1 MQQVNLYQPI
11 LRQPKRVFSA
21 LAVGQIGLML
31 GAALLAV
38 AAYAQWRVASLSADL
53 QALKHLREVAEF
65 RLREL
70 QIRQPKKVPNPDIA
84 REAEA
89 VQAELAQTRRLS
101 EALTVG
107 AFGNTQ
113 GLSPFLLALS
123 RQHVDG
129 TWLTS
134 IELNAGGDAVGLGGV
149 ARSPE
154 LVPEYLARLAREKVF
169 SGKVFGQLKLT
180 QADAGVT
187 FKLATEGMKPGAKEA
202 GDDEH

>member
-21 LAVGQIGLML
+21 LAVGQSVLLIAL
-31 GAALLAV
+31 ALLAIS
-38 AAYAQWRVASLSADL
+38 AYAQWRVASLSAEL
-53 QALKHLREVAEF
+53 QALKQVREVAEF

-70 QIRQPKKVPNPDIA
+70 QLRQPKKVPDPGVA
-84 REAEA
+84 LQAAA
-89 VQAELAQTRRLS
+89 VQAELDQTRRLS
-101 EALTVG
+101 EALSVG

-113 GLSPFLLALS
+113 GLSPYLVALS

-129 TWLTS
+129 TSLTS

-149 ARSPE
+149 ARRPE

-169 SGKVFGQLKLT
+169 AGKVFGQLKLV
-180 QADAGVT
+180 QADAGVR
-187 FKLATEGMKPGAKEA
+187 FKLATAGLKPGAKEA